1 MEKVSKMVK
10 SYNKCYISVFF
21 LFSFWSNLIQ
31 SRPYVYSASWKR
43 LCSYWSP
50 VWWPWVWKKKLLVWK
65 KVWKKSWSLDPKIC
79 ANPVLCSG
87 RNMQRDLECFPFR
100 PKFWKFCLE
109 IKWNGPFRFGP
120 TGIVFRLTFIHL
132 SLLFPFF
139 PQYCCSV
146 SCLQVQYGRHQGKSV
161 RIRCTP
167 PPIFIPNW
175 GQKGRKDFFSTAS
188 PPPPAPIL
196 HLRVWMSC
204 CFVYLNPLHFRFF
217 LTWPSS

>member
-1 MEKVSKMVK
+1 MF
-10 SYNKCYISVFF
+10 FF

-139 PQYCCSV
+139 PSTAALY
-146 SCLQVQYGRHQGKSV
+146 LAYKYNMRD
-161 RIRCTP
+161 IRETLYESGAPPPPHPLFLYQTEARRAEKIFFRPLPTP
-167 PPIFIPNW
+167 PPP
-175 GQKGRKDFFSTAS
+175 
-188 PPPPAPIL
+188 
-196 HLRVWMSC
+196 
-204 CFVYLNPLHFRFF
+204 
-217 LTWPSS
+217 PSSSGGLDELLFCLSKPITFSVLVDVAVVPK

>member
-120 TGIVFRLTFIHL
+120 TSIFRLTFIHL

-139 PQYCCSV
+139 LPV
-146 SCLQVQYGRHQGKSV
+146 LLLRILQVQYGRPQGISV
-161 RIRCTP
+161 RIPHPLFLYQTEASRAEKIFLDRLPPTP
-167 PPIFIPNW
+167 PPFISGSGW
-175 GQKGRKDFFSTAS
+175 AVVLF
-188 PPPPAPIL
+188 I
-196 HLRVWMSC
+196 
-204 CFVYLNPLHFRFF
+204 
-217 LTWPSS
+217 

>member
-50 VWWPWVWKKKLLVWK
+50 IWWPWVWKKKLLVWK
-65 KVWKKSWSLDPKIC
+65 KVWKKSWSLDPEIY

-120 TGIVFRLTFIHL
+120 TEIVFRLTFIHL

-139 PQYCCSV
+139 PQYCCFV
-146 SCLQVQYGRHQGKSV
+146 SYKYNMEDTRESLCESPTPYFYTKLRPVGPKRYFLDRLQFLSDV
-161 RIRCTP
+161 
-167 PPIFIPNW
+167 
-175 GQKGRKDFFSTAS
+175 
-188 PPPPAPIL
+188 
-196 HLRVWMSC
+196 
-204 CFVYLNPLHFRFF
+204 FVAVAAAVVFV
-217 LTWPSS
+217 

>member
-132 SLLFPFF
+132 SLYFHFF
-139 PQYCCSV
+139 LSTAASYLTSTIWKTPGNLCANP
-146 SCLQVQYGRHQGKSV
+146 
-161 RIRCTP
+161 P

-175 GQKGRKDFFSTAS
+175 GQ
-188 PPPPAPIL
+188 
-196 HLRVWMSC
+196 
-204 CFVYLNPLHFRFF
+204 
-217 LTWPSS
+217 